1 MKEIRTEYDLGMIFR
16 KFGSK
21 YEKRHNLTS
30 VQRKS
35 FRAIS
40 VCRTSYLGGHI
51 EKCLSCGHE
60 HPVYNSCRNA
70 NCPKCQGI
78 QRRKW
83 LNKRL
88 SEVLPVPYF
97 HLIFTLPKILS
108 ELYFYNQSLIGGILF
123 RTSADTI
130 LNLSK
135 KYFNGTPHITSLI
148 HTWGQTMS
156 RHVHIHMLVTS
167 GGLSKSRTEWM
178 SHSADYLFDVK
189 EISCKFRARFLLKL
203 KRAILNKKVNFVNHS
218 EITVKNI
225 NNIFTENW
233 VVNSRKPFGGA
244 EKVLEYSCNY
254 ICPVCGNDSFSTI
267 KGLSAER
274 SPPFK
279 FRNEREYINVHAA

>member
-203 KRAILNKKVNFVNHS
+203 KRAILN
-218 EITVKNI
+218 
-225 NNIFTENW
+225 NNLIHK
-233 VVNSRKPFGGA
+233 SK
-244 EKVLEYSCNY
+244 C
-254 ICPVCGNDSFSTI
+254 C
-267 KGLSAER
+267 
-274 SPPFK
+274 
-279 FRNEREYINVHAA
+279 REYFMCLFYTIIDIISNFIKEIFCWVDLANVSTVAYGADLQILKYLRFVLQLK